1 MSRHTLLCLAL
12 AAAPLAVACDK
23 SGTDAQAEVNAAQ
36 NKANAQIAQANEQVT
51 TTGALAQSEADKKII
66 AAQADFAKTRED
78 YRHTVQSNIDDLSK
92 RLADLEVKAK
102 TSTAPNLRA
111 TVAALRAQQDAF
123 IADYQSLASASP
135 VTWDATKTRL
145 DKEWTA
151 LKAAVDKAD

>member
-51 TTGALAQSEADKKII
+51 TTGAQAQSEADKKII
-66 AAQADFAKTRED
+66 TAQADFAKTRED
-78 YRHTVQSNIDDLSK
+78 YRHTVQSNVDDLTK

-102 TSTAPNLRA
+102 TTPSLHA
-111 TVAALRAQQDAF
+111 TVATLRAQQDAF
-123 IADYQSLASASP
+123 ITDYQSLASASP
-135 VTWDATKTRL
+135 ATWDATKTRL

-151 LKAAVDKAD
+151 LKAAVDKVD

>member
-51 TTGALAQSEADKKII
+51 TTGALAQAEADKKII

-78 YRHTVQSNIDDLSK
+78 YRHTVQSNLDDLSK
-92 RLADLEVKAK
+92 RLADLDVKAK
-102 TSTAPNLRA
+102 ASTSPDLRA
-111 TVAALRAQQDAF
+111 TVTALRAQENAF
-123 IADYQSLASASP
+123 IVDYQSLASTSP
-135 VTWDATKTRL
+135 EAWDATKARL
-145 DKEWTA
+145 DKEWSA
-151 LKAAVDKAD
+151 LKATADKVD